1 MCIGF
6 ELVPCLIVRLRV
18 CEIFRLNEH
27 TLFGRGRDNE
37 VAGLVLVVTFVKYLL
52 ELQAPI
58 AFVDGYLDVA
68 AQTFA
73 IIF

>member
-18 CEIFRLNEH
+18 CEIFRLDEH
-27 TLFGRGRDNE
+27 TLFGRSRDHE
-37 VAGLVLVVTFVKYLL
+37 VAGFVLVVTFVQDLL
-52 ELQAPI
+52 ELQASI
-58 AFVDGYLDVA
+58 AFVDGYLNVA
-68 AQTFA
+68 FQTFA

>member
-18 CEIFRLNEH
+18 CEIFRLDEH
-27 TLFGRGRDNE
+27 TLFGRSRDHE
-37 VAGLVLVVTFVKYLL
+37 VAGFVLVVTFVKDLL
-52 ELQAPI
+52 ELQASI
-58 AFVDGYLDVA
+58 AFVDGYLNVA
-68 AQTFA
+68 LQTFA